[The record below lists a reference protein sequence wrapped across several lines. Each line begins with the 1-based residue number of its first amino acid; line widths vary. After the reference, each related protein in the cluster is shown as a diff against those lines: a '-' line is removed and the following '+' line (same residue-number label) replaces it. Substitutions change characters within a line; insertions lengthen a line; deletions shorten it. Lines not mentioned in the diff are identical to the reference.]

1 MTTQSL
7 EQALAAV
14 EQIQAQDEEVQ
25 MEAPP
30 TRHPVD
36 GQVHLV
42 GGLVELTGLV
52 DTATV
57 RELNGRDEETISK
70 SPNVAKAMIT
80 ILNLGIETIGGKVPD
95 QDAIDSLLAA
105 DRDLLLMKIREITFG
120 AELESVMACPFCNE
134 ESEITLDLSEDIPVT
149 YLEDPIRDRN
159 FTVPLRNGGVA
170 EVRLPTG
177 ITQKNLASAVGNKTV
192 AELNTLMLYGCIR
205 TINGRDVL
213 DVSQILSM
221 GIADRNAIAEE
232 LTKRTPGPQWTD
244 VTKECPNCGEE
255 VPLPLSA
262 DALFRL

>member
-1 MTTQSL
+1 MTAQSL

-14 EQIQAQDEEVQ
+14 EQIQAQDESTPMEV
-25 MEAPP
+25 PP

-42 GGLVELTGLV
+42 GGLVELTGLI

-57 RELNGRDEETISK
+57 RELNGRDEEIISK
-70 SPNVAKAMIT
+70 APSIAKAMIT
-80 ILNLGIETIGGKVPD
+80 ILNLGVETIGGKKPD
-95 QDAIDSLLAA
+95 QDDLDSLLAA
-105 DRDLLLMKIREITFG
+105 DRDLLLLKIREVTFG
-120 AELESVMACPFCNE
+120 AELETAMACPFCNE
-134 ESEITLDLSEDIPVT
+134 ESEITIDISEDVPVE
-149 YLEDPIRDRN
+149 YLDDPIRDRN
-159 FTVPLRNGGVA
+159 FTVELRNGGVA

-177 ITQKNLASAVGNKTV
+177 ITQKNLASAVGTKTV

-205 TINGRDVL
+205 SINGRDVL
-213 DVSQILSM
+213 DVSQILAM
-221 GIADRNAIAEE
+221 GIADRNAVAEE
-232 LTKRTPGPQWTD
+232 LTKRTPGPQWND

>member
-134 ESEITLDLSEDIPVT
+134 ESEITLDLSEDIPVE
-149 YLEDPIRDRN
+149 YLEDPVRDRN
-159 FTVPLRNGGVA
+159 FTVALRNGGVA

-177 ITQKNLASAVGNKTV
+177 ITQKNLASSVGTKTV
-192 AELNTLMLYGCIR
+192 AELNTLMLYGCVRSID
-205 TINGRDVL
+205 GRDVL
-213 DVSQILSM
+213 DISQILAM